1 VYETIEE
8 FIKGE
13 RLNPNLISSDYARKK
28 WIEYQKENKPAG
40 KYHSTT
46 KPETRHKKKKSKQL
60 THTKVFDTPLIPLE
74 VGITQT
80 NGPLWYILN
89 TRKVGTIKLWIA
101 MFSAAITSPMGHPV
115 ARRAYMK
122 HIPEGNVPVWMPYKE
137 GMKRC
142 NIGSKSTFQDA
153 RDELVGLGL
162 IERTDDN
169 SIYIIGRIT
178 GDNEWKSLLH
188 LRCDAMMEG
197 TDIEENG
204 YRVST

>member
-1 VYETIEE
+1 MADM
-8 FIKGE
+8 
-13 RLNPNLISSDYARKK
+13 S
-28 WIEYQKENKPAG
+28 
-40 KYHSTT
+40 HSHGSCHHVAL
-46 KPETRHKKKKSKQL
+46 RGDLL
-60 THTKVFDTPLIPLE
+60 TLT
-74 VGITQT
+74 
-80 NGPLWYILN
+80 
-89 TRKVGTIKLWIA
+89 
-101 MFSAAITSPMGHPV
+101 
-115 ARRAYMK
+115 
-122 HIPEGNVPVWMPYKE
+122 VWMPYKE

-204 YRVST
+204 YRVSTQKVQSL

>member
-1 VYETIEE
+1 MSRSVVEE
-8 FIKGE
+8 FELWCQFNGRSVGE
-13 RLNPNLISSDYARKK
+13 DNAWSDFKK
-28 WIEYQKENKPAG
+28 QRGDKPAG
-40 KYHSTT
+40 KYHPSNKAGT
-46 KPETRHKKKKSKQL
+46 KNKKKKSKRI
-60 THTKVFDTPLIPLE
+60 THAKVIDTPLIPLE
-74 VGITQT
+74 VGMVQT

-115 ARRAYMK
+115 ARKAYMK
-122 HIPEGNVPVWMPYKE
+122 HIPNGNVPVWMPYKE

-153 RDELVGLGL
+153 RDELVGFGL
-162 IERTDDN
+162 IETTDDN

-178 GDNEWKSLLH
+178 DDNEWKSLLH

-197 TDIEENG
+197 TDIEEN
-204 YRVST
+204 